1 MTMAEA
7 PTQGQLPLEV
17 RLQLVKAAAI
27 KHPLQRLAA
36 IEQIQASAR
45 AQYPHL
51 FQAVGPSE

>member
-1 MTMAEA
+1 MSDT
-7 PTQGQLPLEV
+7 PIQGRLPLEV
-17 RLQLVKAAAI
+17 RMQLEKAAAI

>member
-1 MTMAEA
+1 MSDT
-7 PTQGQLPLEV
+7 TIQGQLPLEV
-17 RLQLVKAAAI
+17 RLQLAKAAAI

-51 FQAVGPSE
+51 FKATE